1 MRARRPANLAVSL
14 SRLPGES
21 HSFPSPVIYKQLNK
35 NRILT
40 FPGLA

>member
-1 MRARRPANLAVSL
+1 MRARRPAKLAVWL
-14 SRLPGES
+14 PRLPGENP
-21 HSFPSPVIYKQLNK
+21 SFTSPAIYKRLNK